1 MGGIGLGL
9 MYAPAV
15 VTVGQYFSRRLN
27 LATGVLISLLSNDV
41 HCLHL
46 QESVFVALVLEH
58 SYLLRSQQTSYQGEG
73 SFELIS
79 TNVEFISL

>member
-27 LATGVLISLLSNDV
+27 LATGLLSLLSNDV

-46 QESVFVALVLEH
+46 QESVFVALVLVH
-58 SYLLRSQQTSYQGEG
+58 SYLLRSQQTSYQGE
-73 SFELIS
+73 
-79 TNVEFISL
+79 